1 MPSELL
7 STKCPVDRRK
17 EILVQT
23 GMSLISRSLRG
34 HSFSVVVINIGAT
47 NFIDSCTGSLSASQD
62 IHSVLQKKSFKI
74 QERNIFLGKQIVF
87 VTEF

>member
-47 NFIDSCTGSLSASQD
+47 NFTDSCTGSLSASQD
-62 IHSVLQKKSFKI
+62 IRSLLQKKKNPLKFRKGI
-74 QERNIFLGKQIVF
+74 LFLASKQF
-87 VTEF
+87 L

>member
-1 MPSELL
+1 MPSEFL

-23 GMSLISRSLRG
+23 GMSLISHSLRG

-47 NFIDSCTGSLSASQD
+47 NFTDSCTGSLSASQD
-62 IHSVLQKKSFKI
+62 IRSLLQKNPLKFRKGI
-74 QERNIFLGKQIVF
+74 LFLASKQF
-87 VTEF
+87 L